1 MGDFIENFIGLDDV
15 YAEITTK
22 NIYLIFNTFWPK
34 RCGVDDQIF
43 AR

>member
-15 YAEITTK
+15 YAEITK
-22 NIYLIFNTFWPK
+22 KIFNTFWPK
-34 RCGVDDQIF
+34 RCVDDQIY